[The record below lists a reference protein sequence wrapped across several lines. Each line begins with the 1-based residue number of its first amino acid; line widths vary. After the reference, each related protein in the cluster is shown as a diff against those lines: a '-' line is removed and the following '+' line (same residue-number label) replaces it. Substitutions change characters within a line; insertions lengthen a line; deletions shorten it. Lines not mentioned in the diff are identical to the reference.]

1 MTITVRYGA
10 QRQQFGPAE
19 GREVAVLDY
28 SSQQLKLMPML
39 ATCYALHFT
48 AAFLVEQYTQAKR
61 TKEEELVAD
70 VHSLSAGQF
79 IKFSACSFNPAMSVL
94 IQKRHPSAGQFIK
107 FLACSFRPKMSICF
121 RNVVS
126 TLEIQTQKRMGTV
139 KRVSTLWRCFRS
151 LTLVDAS
158 TNVLAWLLACEAGLM
173 CG

>member
-28 SSQQLKLMPML
+28 TSQQLKLMPML

-79 IKFSACSFNPAMSVL
+79 INFSPC
-94 IQKRHPSAGQFIK
+94 
-107 FLACSFRPKMSICF
+107 
-121 RNVVS
+121 
-126 TLEIQTQKRMGTV
+126 
-139 KRVSTLWRCFRS
+139 S
-151 LTLVDAS
+151 LTWLAGTS
-158 TNVLAWLLACEAGLM
+158 NVLAQLLACQAGHM

>member
-19 GREVAVLDY
+19 GHEIAVLDY

-70 VHSLSAGQF
+70 VHSLSAG
-79 IKFSACSFNPAMSVL
+79 P
-94 IQKRHPSAGQFIK
+94 HPSAQHDWLRESAPYCLALIGLLEWSYSSAVCTSDTMRLTVPVVHCARKARFCECSSAGSGCLFLQFEDPCY
-107 FLACSFRPKMSICF
+107 ADC
-121 RNVVS
+121 
-126 TLEIQTQKRMGTV
+126 
-139 KRVSTLWRCFRS
+139 
-151 LTLVDAS
+151 
-158 TNVLAWLLACEAGLM
+158 
-173 CG
+173 

>member
-28 SSQQLKLMPML
+28 TSQQLKLMPML

-70 VHSLSAGQF
+70 VHSLSAGQL
-79 IKFSACSFNPAMSVL
+79 IKFSA
-94 IQKRHPSAGQFIK
+94 
-107 FLACSFRPKMSICF
+107 
-121 RNVVS
+121 
-126 TLEIQTQKRMGTV
+126 
-139 KRVSTLWRCFRS
+139 WS
-151 LTLVDAS
+151 LTLVAAS
-158 TNVLAWLLACEAGLM
+158 INLLAWLLEILGFSLN
-173 CG
+173 

>member
-1 MTITVRYGA
+1 MVLWYIWYQHMPATCSTALPSDSQGAVTITVRYGA

-28 SSQQLKLMPML
+28 TSQQLKLMPML

-70 VHSLSAGQF
+70 VHSLSAGPLMP
-79 IKFSACSFNPAMSVL
+79 FSA
-94 IQKRHPSAGQFIK
+94 
-107 FLACSFRPKMSICF
+107 
-121 RNVVS
+121 
-126 TLEIQTQKRMGTV
+126 
-139 KRVSTLWRCFRS
+139 WS
-151 LTLVDAS
+151 LTLVAAIS
-158 TNVLAWLLACEAGLM
+158 SVLAWLLAREAGLV

>member
-70 VHSLSAGQF
+70 VHSLSAGQYYPVLQPCM
-79 IKFSACSFNPAMSVL
+79 IAHRLSVRVL
-94 IQKRHPSAGQFIK
+94 RRKQGRCMHNRLLHQVVLQTAKLGPF
-107 FLACSFRPKMSICF
+107 CTRP
-121 RNVVS
+121 VHQA
-126 TLEIQTQKRMGTV
+126 EG
-139 KRVSTLWRCFRS
+139 
-151 LTLVDAS
+151 
-158 TNVLAWLLACEAGLM
+158 
-173 CG
+173 

>member
-28 SSQQLKLMPML
+28 TSQQLKLMPML

-79 IKFSACSFNPAMSVL
+79 IKFSACSLQS
-94 IQKRHPSAGQFIK
+94 
-107 FLACSFRPKMSICF
+107 
-121 RNVVS
+121 RNVYFDS
-126 TLEIQTQKRMGTV
+126 ET
-139 KRVSTLWRCFRS
+139 SS
-151 LTLVDAS
+151 LHWKSRLR
-158 TNVLAWLLACEAGLM
+158 NAWGQ
-173 CG
+173 